1 MTKLTICVK
10 SYLYLGVS
18 MSIYSSVA

>member
-10 SYLYLGVS
+10 SYLYIGVS
-18 MSIYSSVA
+18 VSIYSYVA